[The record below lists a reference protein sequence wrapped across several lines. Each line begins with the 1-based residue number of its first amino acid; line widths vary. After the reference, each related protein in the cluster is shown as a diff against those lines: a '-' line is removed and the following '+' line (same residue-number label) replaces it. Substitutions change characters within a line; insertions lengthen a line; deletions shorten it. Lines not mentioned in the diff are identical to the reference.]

1 MSEQKQ
7 PMAGEWWW
15 LEEVIYIVGYTA
27 SGNFIIEFADGKT
40 DLCWPLRACEF
51 ETWQH
56 LPDCTGFN
64 WHTEP
69 EEPAD
74 DWVILD
80 PVIYADHV
88 PRDGVDEFYDC
99 KQWRDHTQRHL
110 RSTVGEFA
118 AVSISS
124 RVRCR
129 RSHLPALPVSPTTRT
144 IKLCSVVYWDR
155 PEAPMS
161 TILTEQELERH
172 RKAWRTMH
180 VVSETTVEV
189 PL

>member
-7 PMAGEWWW
+7 PMAGEWWRKMSSGR
-15 LEEVIYIVGYTA
+15 IV
-27 SGNFIIEFADGKT
+27 FIIGKDADGYIIAHDIDYDT
-40 DLCWPLRACEF
+40 QFANAQNCE
-51 ETWQH
+51 H
-56 LPDCTGFN
+56 LPNCTGFD
-64 WHTEP
+64 WAEPKP

-99 KQWRDHTQRHL
+99 KQWRDHTQRHV

-129 RSHLPALPVSPTTRT
+129 RSHLPALPVTPATRT

-172 RKAWRTMH
+172 RKAWRVMH

>member
-40 DLCWPLRACEF
+40 HLCWPLRACEF

-56 LPDCTGFN
+56 LPDCTGWGWQPNKALREFDVSPGDG
-64 WHTEP
+64 WRWLGDDEIVQASD
-69 EEPAD
+69 EVFRAD
-74 DWVILD
+74 EGMFVKPMTRAGKAVTHFASDD
-80 PVIYADHV
+80 YPV
-88 PRDGVDEFYDC
+88 
-99 KQWRDHTQRHL
+99 
-110 RSTVGEFA
+110 
-118 AVSISS
+118 
-124 RVRCR
+124 R
-129 RSHLPALPVSPTTRT
+129 RRLEVPTTRT

>member
-1 MSEQKQ
+1 MTQ
-7 PMAGEWWW
+7 P
-15 LEEVIYIVGYTA
+15 EVGQRWQNNTIRAWVVGLKRNGIA
-27 SGNFIIEFADGKT
+27 V
-40 DLCWPLRACEF
+40 CEF
-51 ETWQH
+51 ECGTLGTVHPNSDWVL
-56 LPDCTGFN
+56 LPDCTG
-64 WHTEP
+64 WDWEPEP

-74 DWVILD
+74 DWLILD

-99 KQWRDHTQRHL
+99 KQWRDHTQRHV

-129 RSHLPALPVSPTTRT
+129 RSHMPALPVTPTTRT

-172 RKAWRTMH
+172 RKAWRVMH
-180 VVSETTVEV
+180 VVSESTVEV